1 MYSLIERLSRELSSQ
16 VTLAANA
23 ANGTASAIPQSI
35 VGVPLAEFAT
45 LWRFISSFAI
55 AGDWVKLFFLG
66 TVLETI
72 RRFASQMWASL
83 LDSFFLT
90 ATFESDDDAYNW
102 MMIWIARQPGVWS
115 KARDVQVS
123 TKVGSLYR
131 CTMAAYSQNALGMG
145 YQH

>member
-23 ANGTASAIPQSI
+23 ANSTTSAAPQSI

-72 RRFASQMWASL
+72 RRFAGQMWAGL

-123 TKVGSLYR
+123 TKVGSLY
-131 CTMAAYSQNALGMG
+131 
-145 YQH
+145 